1 MSTGRI
7 LTIDRESSLLNC
19 SSAAAGT
26 CVCCVCFLCLPI
38 EQLAVAWFSSSFLTS
53 PNGKKRNMA
62 GGLSLSYPLLL
73 RGFPHPSFVVGRF
86 SSPFLTIQ
94 MVA

>member
-7 LTIDRESSLLNC
+7 LATDRESSLLNC
-19 SSAAAGT
+19 SSAAAGV

-38 EQLAVAWFSSSFLTS
+38 EQRVVARFPSSFLTS
-53 PNGKKRNMA
+53 PNGKKRNIA
-62 GGLSLSYPLLL
+62 GGLNLSYSLLL

-86 SSPFLTIQ
+86 FSPFLTIQ

>member
-7 LTIDRESSLLNC
+7 LAIDQESSLLNC
-19 SSAAAGT
+19 SSAAGGM
-26 CVCCVCFLCLPI
+26 CVCCVCFVWLPI
-38 EQLAVAWFSSSFLTS
+38 EQLAVARFSSSFLTS

-62 GGLSLSYPLLL
+62 GGLNLSYSLLL

-86 SSPFLTIQ
+86 SSPVLTIQ